1 MLSRIARGLHD
12 LGREVE
18 RAQNVIRILEVN
30 HKMNLERAAID
41 EANVWSAIAD
51 AFGCEAELPSERS
64 LYDCLVLSDTNPY
77 SVSRCIHSARD
88 EGRAMRDHISEEM
101 WLHLNRT
108 WLDMAD
114 LSFERVLRVGR
125 SEFNRQIEV
134 FCDAFHGLADDT
146 MIRGESWA
154 FLRTGKLFE
163 RAMLIC
169 RILDIKRKSL
179 ALAPDTLG
187 DPLEVH
193 QWQALL
199 RSLSGYEP
207 YRRAYD
213 ARILPHRVLEFV
225 LQRSDFPRSL
235 TCTLKSLNATLGEL
249 GLANPLQRDIEHQ
262 LARLIDQVAA
272 VDTHEIVRAGS
283 FETELHWIERRCLDL
298 TDAFEMAYF
307 TSSRPESQPIAAA
320 PGAALVPQQQQQQQ
334 RRQQQQQ
341 QQQRRQR
348 LRRRRSSRSAG

>member
-1 MLSRIARGLHD
+1 MLSRIARGLYG

-18 RAQNVIRILEVN
+18 RAQNVIRVLEVN
-30 HKMNLERAAID
+30 HKMNLERAAVD

-51 AFGCEAELPSERS
+51 AFGCCEDQPDERS
-64 LYDCLVLSDTNPY
+64 LYDCLVLSDDHDY
-77 SVSRCIHSARD
+77 SVRRCIHSARD
-88 EGRAMRDHISEEM
+88 EGRSMRDHISEEM

-108 WLDMAD
+108 WLDLAD
-114 LSFERVLRVGR
+114 LSFTRVLRMGR

-154 FLRTGKLFE
+154 FLRSGKLFE
-163 RAMLIC
+163 RALLIC
-169 RILDIKRKSL
+169 RILEIKRKSL
-179 ALAPDTLG
+179 ALATTTVG

-213 ARILPHRVLEFV
+213 ARIIPHRVLEFV
-225 LQRSDFPRSL
+225 LQRADFPRSL
-235 TCTLKSLNATLGEL
+235 ACTLYGLQSTLGEMN
-249 GLANPLQRDIEHQ
+249 GANARQTHVAVDLD
-262 LARLIDQVAA
+262 RLIKQVGAI
-272 VDTHEIVRAGS
+272 DTDEIVRSGS
-283 FETELHWIERRCLDL
+283 FEHELHWIEERLVALIAD
-298 TDAFEMAYF
+298 FEMGYF
-307 TSSRPESQPIAAA
+307 TSSRPASEPITAA

-334 RRQQQQQ
+334 RPRQM
-341 QQQRRQR
+341 RF
-348 LRRRRSSRSAG
+348 AGRTAQ